1 MVQATVPR
9 IGAVRKPFTFRE
21 LEKINVLCALYSS
34 QLSGKPSSSIQGLI
48 DVIIGMDLEAI
59 QRVLENLILQGIVVC
74 DGKLRGVPTYSLK
87 DWVAAESI
95 TLRGLS

>member
-34 QLSGKPSSSIQGLI
+34 QLSGKPSSSIQGLV
-48 DVIIGMDLEAI
+48 DVIIGMDLEAV
-59 QRVLENLILQGIVVC
+59 QKVLENLMAQGLVVYG
-74 DGKLRGVPTYSLK
+74 GKSKGAPTYTLQ
-87 DWVAAESI
+87 DWVAVESI